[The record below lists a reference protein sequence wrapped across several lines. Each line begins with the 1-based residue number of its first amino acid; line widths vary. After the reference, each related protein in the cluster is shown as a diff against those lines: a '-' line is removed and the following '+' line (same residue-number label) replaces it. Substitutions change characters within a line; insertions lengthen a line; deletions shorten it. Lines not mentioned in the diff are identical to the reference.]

1 YPSPH
6 RHDNSGSATPPQGGS
21 GEDRAKIKI
30 FGPIPAPIYQVR
42 NWYRMRFL
50 ITGPERAAL
59 QPAVR
64 AWISRV
70 KTPANIRLKIDVNPQ
85 SFL

>member
-1 YPSPH
+1 
-6 RHDNSGSATPPQGGS
+6 
-21 GEDRAKIKI
+21 
-30 FGPIPAPIYQVR
+30 
-42 NWYRMRFL
+42 MRFL